1 MIREWLYKA
10 KDYAETKEKKFDM
23 RLEALAPV
31 IKGKLPLK
39 AHAHRA
45 DDIMTALRIAEEF
58 DLQITLDHCSEGH
71 LIADVLA
78 HTRQKGV
85 ILGPFLGFPHKNEVI
100 HQCVE
105 SAAILYDAGVKIA
118 IMTDLPAMH
127 TSNLRICAGMCY
139 RAGLPLEEAMKAITS
154 NAAEILGLEDRIGTI
169 ESGKDADIAI
179 FDKNPVEHLTA
190 ECMGTVIDGEL
201 VYLAKNQ
208 KSYI

>member
-1 MIREWLYKA
+1 M
-10 KDYAETKEKKFDM
+10 
-23 RLEALAPV
+23 
-31 IKGKLPLK
+31 
-39 AHAHRA
+39 
-45 DDIMTALRIAEEF
+45 
-58 DLQITLDHCSEGH
+58 
-71 LIADVLA
+71 
-78 HTRQKGV
+78 
-85 ILGPFLGFPHKNEVI
+85 I

-154 NAAEILGLEDRIGTI
+154 NAAEILGLDDRIGTI

-208 KSYI
+208 KSYAPEFR